1 VPPPVWLGRYFAQ
14 VYVLT
19 LTIFQFNVVQ
29 DDLSENPNWAYVG
42 LVRLPPEGD
51 GTRSPPPHRNGS
63 HSLADRSGRGAG
75 AVRRRARSQ
84 TRAMSLATT
93 WRARRR

>member
-1 VPPPVWLGRYFAQ
+1 MRWMLPALLFYTGVRESAAASWQSRLPYTECASVYLRTSRCCFAQ

-29 DDLSENPNWAYVG
+29 DDLSDNPNWAYVG

-51 GTRSPPPHRNGS
+51 GTQSTPPHRQRLPQP
-63 HSLADRSGRGAG
+63 H
-75 AVRRRARSQ
+75 
-84 TRAMSLATT
+84 
-93 WRARRR
+93 